1 MEEPVD
7 LGATA
12 ELERVD
18 RRTAAALDGALKVL
32 LELLNHSTRK
42 IFKFVIIFFIS
53 KLYAVSYSKQKETF

>member
-7 LGATA
+7 FGATA

-32 LELLNHSTRK
+32 LELLNHSTRE
-42 IFKFVIIFFIS
+42 IFKFVIIFSIS
-53 KLYAVSYSKQKETF
+53 KTLCSFLF

>member
-7 LGATA
+7 FGATA

-32 LELLNHSTRK
+32 LELLNHSARK
-42 IFKFVIIFFIS
+42 ILKFVIIFFI
-53 KLYAVSYSKQKETF
+53 

>member
-7 LGATA
+7 FGATA

-32 LELLNHSTRK
+32 LELLNHSARK
-42 IFKFVIIFFIS
+42 ILKFVIIFFIS
-53 KLYAVSYSKQKETF
+53 KTLCSFLF